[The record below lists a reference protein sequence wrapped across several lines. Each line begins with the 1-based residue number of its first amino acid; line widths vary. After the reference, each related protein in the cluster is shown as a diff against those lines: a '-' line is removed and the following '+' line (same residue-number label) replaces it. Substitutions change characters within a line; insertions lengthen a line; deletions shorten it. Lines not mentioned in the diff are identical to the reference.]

1 MSRKDNITLLHTHIG
16 PNAIFGLMRGVFATC
31 RVSLTNERFFEQHCR
46 AGHNAIFVSWHNRL
60 LALPYYYYYRYG
72 FHNLT
77 LMVSKSRDG
86 ELFKRLMAKFEIET
100 VRGSSTRGGI
110 GAMKLLIDVA
120 RGGRDT
126 SLALDGSKGPRYRV
140 QPGALLL
147 AQMSGMPLIPLAFD
161 ITRKIVLPTW
171 DHMIMPLPFGHIYA
185 AFADPLYIPRAAR
198 DLTPYVDT
206 LQLEMDYLCAFIAL
220 QTRGEHPVWHPPTRH
235 VDDGAACIA

>member
-1 MSRKDNITLLHTHIG
+1 MSRKDNITLLHTHLG

-46 AGHNAIFVSWHNRL
+46 AGRNAIFGAWHNRL

-72 FHNLT
+72 FHRLT

-100 VRGSSTRGGI
+100 VRGSTTRGGV

-120 RGGRDT
+120 RSGRDT
-126 SLALDGSKGPRYRV
+126 ALALDGSKGPRYCV

-147 AQMSGMPLIPLAFD
+147 AQMSGLPLIPLAFD
-161 ITRKIVLPTW
+161 ITHKIVLPTW
-171 DHMIMPLPFGHIYA
+171 DHTIMPLPFGHIYA
-185 AFADPLYIPRAAR
+185 AFADPLYIPREVR
-198 DLTPYVDT
+198 DLTPYLDT
-206 LQLEMDYLCAFIAL
+206 LQREMDYICAFVGVQTKGGHPAWCPPARTAL
-220 QTRGEHPVWHPPTRH
+220 G
-235 VDDGAACIA
+235 